1 MNKRI
6 KTNKLQLTQET
17 LRTLNHKQLGEVA
30 GGTSDYFSK
39 ISNCIF
45 NQCVQQ

>member
-6 KTNKLQLTQET
+6 KTNKLQLNHET
-17 LRTLNHKQLGEVA
+17 VRTLNNRQLSLV
-30 GGTSDYFSK
+30 GGGSDDYFSK